1 MRLVIDSSTII
12 GLAKIN
18 KPKLLE
24 NYNFV
29 VPEVVYKEVVIL
41 DKIESEI
48 IKKFLVDKILNPR
61 IEI

>member
-18 KPKLLE
+18 KLKLLE

-29 VPEVVYKEVVIL
+29 VPEVVYKEVVIP